1 MNSLGAT
8 RNITKSFIHHSHL
21 RTEKSTAANVNL
33 NLNLRNILPWL
44 RMGFIFPVDAFVC
57 SSRVDERSLDSVICR
72 KVENTLR
79 LYHSSNMDD

>member
-1 MNSLGAT
+1 MNSLGAM

-21 RTEKSTAANVNL
+21 RTEKSTTANVNLNL

-79 LYHSSNMDD
+79 